1 MAQFLTREGEEG
13 SAGGKFERSGTLP
26 FKRQLDIFRVAILSL
41 SLSLSGIADGGT
53 LAAWE
58 GVLINP
64 CANIYLFTEVRR
76 RGKVGITRPA
86 TKVT

>member
-1 MAQFLTREGEEG
+1 M
-13 SAGGKFERSGTLP
+13 AGGEFERSGTTLP
-26 FKRQLDIFRVAILSL
+26 FKRHFPSGGSL
-41 SLSLSGIADGGT
+41 SLSLSGTADGGT

-76 RGKVGITRPA
+76 RGKVGVTRPA
-86 TKVT
+86 TKVTRDDGEGW